1 MNRTEILIHIIVAS
15 IWVSLAVVLG
25 LKIAL
30 LGSEESS
37 LNRQRGLDRKAQ
49 LELTYQSDRLRS
61 QLAFEASPPALEEA
75 VRRLQLP
82 LHPPE
87 PTMRMAER

>member
-1 MNRTEILIHIIVAS
+1 MSRTELVTHAVIAAL
-15 IWVSLAVVLG
+15 WVSLAVVLG

-30 LGSEESS
+30 LGSEEAS
-37 LNRQRGLDRKAQ
+37 LDRNRGQ
-49 LELTYQSDRLRS
+49 ERRTQFELGFQQDKMRS

-82 LHPPE
+82 LQPPLK
-87 PTMRMAER
+87 MASR